1 MKAKEVKEL
10 RDIPA
15 SDLQLKHEEL
25 TTTYFRLRIKHSLGQ
40 LEDPMV
46 LRRTR
51 RDIARTK
58 TLLQE
63 RGIAATIRR
72 RHRTAAKVAKGSKPT
87 DKKVEG

>member
-1 MKAKEVKEL
+1 VKTKEVQEL

-15 SDLQLKHEEL
+15 ADLQLKHEEL
-25 TTTYFRLRIKHSLGQ
+25 VTQYFRLRIKHSLGQ

-51 RDIARTK
+51 RDVARAK
-58 TLLQE
+58 TLLAE

-72 RHRTAAKVAKGSKPT
+72 RHRTAAKAAKGSK
-87 DKKVEG
+87 DKKDEG